1 MKILSLSP
9 SLLLYACA
17 LSSAFSATLVT
28 TIVTTMPANAEP
40 LVRMQTVVGD
50 FFIDLTPETAPAT
63 VANFLTYVNSGA
75 YNNMFMHR
83 SVPGF
88 VIQGGGFTWPVGAT
102 GPISVPANPPVIN
115 EFNTSNV
122 RGTVAMA
129 KLAGDPNS
137 ATSEW
142 FVNLADNGANLDNQN
157 GGFTVFGTIN
167 AQGMAVV
174 DTMAVLPVVNAGGV
188 FSDLP
193 ILANTPSITRNEVVL
208 ISSAE
213 QFTTITAPA
222 AAVLP
227 ASRSVGIGSTATG
240 FATIVNSSAAEA
252 ASCTIS
258 PATDI
263 PADFSYRQ
271 TDAAT
276 NQAFGPNNPSLD
288 ILPQGAVS
296 VIFSLFPTAP
306 IPTTAVEFNFTCGNA
321 SAGAALTPGV
331 NTFELSAS
339 TTPGADVVALAATG
353 GGNLGINDIPIDTG
367 SGAFAV
373 ATVNVGEQETITVS
387 ADTGSASLPLGL
399 FVCQTDPDTGDCLSD
414 PALTATA
421 TFSPNETATFGVFA
435 QLINAG
441 DRVAFDP
448 AVNRA
453 FVRFRNADSD
463 LRGSTSVALRTL
475 P

>member
-1 MKILSLSP
+1 MKILSRSP
-9 SLLLYACA
+9 SLLLCACA
-17 LSSAFSATLVT
+17 LSSTFTATLLT
-28 TIVTTMPANAEP
+28 SMPASAEP

-50 FFIDLTPETAPAT
+50 FFIDLTPEVAPAT

-75 YNNMFMHR
+75 YDEMFMHR

-88 VIQGGGFTWPVGAT
+88 VIQGGGFAWPLGAT
-102 GPISVPANPPVIN
+102 GPVNVPANPPVIN

-129 KLAGDPNS
+129 KLGGDPNS
-137 ATSEW
+137 ATNEW
-142 FVNLADNGANLDNQN
+142 FVNLADNGPNLDNQN

-174 DTMAVLPVVNAGGV
+174 DIMAILPVINAGGV

-193 ILANTPSITRNEVVL
+193 VLEVLPSTTRSELVIVN
-208 ISSAE
+208 SAQ

-227 ASRSVGIGSTATG
+227 ASRSVGVSASAATG
-240 FATIVNSSAAEA
+240 FATIVNSAGAEA

-258 PATDI
+258 LASDI
-263 PADFSYRQ
+263 PANFSYRQ
-271 TDAAT
+271 TNPAN
-276 NQAFGPNNPSLD
+276 NQAFGPNDPSLD
-288 ILPQGAVS
+288 IPALGSVS

-339 TTPGADVVALAATG
+339 TTPGADVVALAATSAESP
-353 GGNLGINDIPIDTG
+353 GINDIPTAIG

-387 ADTGSASLPLGL
+387 ADTGSASLPVGL
-399 FVCQTDPDTGDCLSD
+399 FVCETNPDTSDCLSA
-414 PALTATA
+414 PALTTSA
-421 TFSPNETATFGVFA
+421 TFANNETATFAVFA
-435 QLINAG
+435 QLINAN
-441 DRVAFDP
+441 DSVPFNP
-448 AVNRA
+448 ATNRA
-453 FVRFRNADSD
+453 FVRFRNATGD